1 MYRTRDRIIRVRWK
15 KGKIPAIS
23 FGRIMDA
30 ECMDATNSQVI
41 ISTTDY
47 MSSME
52 EPEVMIIPASSKN
65 NWRNQPYSSEK
76 GRNAGYLP
84 PAAGAG
90 RPLAPP
96 SAT

>member
-1 MYRTRDRIIRVRWK
+1 MYRAKDRIVRVRWK

-52 EPEVMIIPASSKN
+52 EPEVMIIPVSSKN
-65 NWRNQPYSSEK
+65 NRRNQPYSSEK

-90 RPLAPP
+90 QPLAPP
-96 SAT
+96 AAT